1 MSSDRPEA
9 FNQKTFQKGLDV
21 RKKVLGADHVQ
32 KSLDAASDF
41 TRDMQ
46 EFVTEYCWGA
56 IWGRPGLDLRTRSML
71 NIGMLTALNRSHE
84 LAVHVRGAINNGVT
98 EGEMKEIILQ
108 AAVYCGMPAGLES
121 LRIAEKA
128 INELRSD
135 E

>member
-1 MSSDRPEA
+1 MSSNRPEA
-9 FNQKTFQKGLDV
+9 FNQKTFEKGLDV

-32 KSLDAASDF
+32 RSLDGASDF
-41 TRDMQ
+41 TREMQ

-98 EGEMKEIILQ
+98 EGEIKEIVLQ
-108 AAVYCGMPAGLES
+108 AAVYCRMPAGLES

>member
-1 MSSDRPEA
+1 MSSNRPEA
-9 FNQKTFQKGLDV
+9 FNQKTFEKGLDV
-21 RKKVLGADHVQ
+21 RKKVLGAEHVQ
-32 KSLDAASDF
+32 RSLDAASDF
-41 TRDMQ
+41 TREMQ

-71 NIGMLTALNRSHE
+71 NLGMLTALNRSHE

-98 EGEMKEIILQ
+98 EGEIKEIVMQ

-121 LRIAEKA
+121 LRIAERT

>member
-98 EGEMKEIILQ
+98 EGEIKEIILQ

-121 LRIAEKA
+121 LRIAEKT

>member
-1 MSSDRPEA
+1 MSSNRPEA
-9 FNQKTFQKGLDV
+9 FNQKTFEKGLDV

-32 KSLDAASDF
+32 RSLDGASDF
-41 TRDMQ
+41 TREMQ

-98 EGEMKEIILQ
+98 ESEIKEIVLQ
-108 AAVYCGMPAGLES
+108 AAVYCGIPAGLES

>member
-1 MSSDRPEA
+1 MSSNRPEA
-9 FNQKTFQKGLDV
+9 FNQKTFEKGLDV
-21 RKKVLGADHVQ
+21 RKKVLGAEHVQ
-32 KSLDAASDF
+32 RSLDGASDF
-41 TRDMQ
+41 TREMQ

-98 EGEMKEIILQ
+98 EGEIKEIVLQ

-121 LRIAEKA
+121 LRIAERA